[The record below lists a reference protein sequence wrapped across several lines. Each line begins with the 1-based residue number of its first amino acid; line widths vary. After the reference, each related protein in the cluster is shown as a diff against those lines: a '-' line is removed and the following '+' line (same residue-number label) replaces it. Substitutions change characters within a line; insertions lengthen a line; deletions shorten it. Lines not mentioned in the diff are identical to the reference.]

1 MRKGT
6 GQFKSIER
14 ILNRSAL
21 RLTSKSFAGGF
32 PGRDEL
38 LFENPI
44 MKALLLLANSRR
56 AIRRILVVAM
66 LFSALQGTAYSGE
79 PESHGHSLSYWLE
92 HWMPGGGSAEERKL
106 AETAIRDIGTNG
118 LPAMLVW
125 LRYEPSQTKTNIMEF
140 LKRMRQT
147 AYGRW
152 IPPQLTYENG
162 PPPAHIGFN
171 VLGPAAAPAIPELT
185 LIANDAQHPRPAARA
200 MMALSAIGP
209 AALPAIEAR
218 LANTNFPVGSI
229 PAVNM
234 YLRTRTSTGRPGP
247 QLGDAEAKPILLE
260 LQTNANPLLA
270 EGASQ
275 LLKSMQQPSFWQRG
289 KTKTFSEA
297 SSDIRVERMTG
308 GHARPGWNI
317 PAWAK
322 LSPEEQLAASNTIQA
337 ALTAP
342 PAFPKDGDEPY
353 PYALYPG
360 TPAWDFATVEE
371 RIGSL
376 QIPKSWREHAT
387 SWQLFR
393 SAIGSPY
400 FRTVYSPGLGFGFAQ
415 SYQAARSSSTVP
427 LLKEVDTAP
436 EFGTNILRW
445 LSELDLEKVEASQ
458 CEKPYERCFME
469 YRTVYGMATLD
480 SALNTLDVNSRQR
493 LYHLAVW
500 DADYFLS
507 RENGYIAS
515 GPLELIYTLAD
526 KPENFRGALPPAAV
540 LKRPIATKPPL
551 RGFADGSQD
560 PAIVRPQVAA
570 AKSALNLK
578 ERP

>member
-1 MRKGT
+1 
-6 GQFKSIER
+6 
-14 ILNRSAL
+14 
-21 RLTSKSFAGGF
+21 
-32 PGRDEL
+32 
-38 LFENPI
+38 
-44 MKALLLLANSRR
+44 
-56 AIRRILVVAM
+56 
-66 LFSALQGTAYSGE
+66 LQGTAYSGE

-92 HWMPGGGSAEERKL
+92 HCMPGNGAEERKL
-106 AETAIRDIGTNG
+106 AEAAIRDIGTNG

-162 PPPAHIGFN
+162 PPPAHIGFL
-171 VLGPAAAPAIPELT
+171 VLGPEAAPAIPELA

-200 MMALSAIGP
+200 MMALSAIGS
-209 AALPAIEAR
+209 AALPAVQAR
-218 LANTNFPVGSI
+218 LANTNFPFT
-229 PAVNM
+229 PNAAVNI
-234 YLRTRTSTGRPGP
+234 YLRTRTSSGYHE
-247 QLGDAEAKPILLE
+247 LGDAEAKPILLE

-322 LSPEEQLAASNTIQA
+322 LSPEEQFAASNTIQA

-342 PAFPKDGDEPY
+342 QALPNDGDQPY
-353 PYALYPG
+353 PYPLYPG

-371 RIGSL
+371 RIGSI
-376 QIPKSWREHAT
+376 QIPKSWRDHAT

-427 LLKEVDTAP
+427 LLKEIDTAP
-436 EFGTNILRW
+436 EFGANILRW
-445 LSELDLEKVEASQ
+445 LNELDFKKVEASE
-458 CEKPYERCFME
+458 CEKPYEPCFME

-480 SALNTLDVNSRQR
+480 SALNTLDINSRQR
-493 LYHLAVW
+493 LYRLAVW

-515 GPLELIYTLAD
+515 GPLELVYTLAE
-526 KPENFRGALPPAAV
+526 KPESFRGPLPPGAV
-540 LKRPIATKPPL
+540 LKRPTATKSPL
-551 RGFADGSQD
+551 RGFPGGSSQD
-560 PAIVRPQVAA
+560 PALLRPQVAA
-570 AKSALNLK
+570 AKSALGLSK
-578 ERP
+578 RP